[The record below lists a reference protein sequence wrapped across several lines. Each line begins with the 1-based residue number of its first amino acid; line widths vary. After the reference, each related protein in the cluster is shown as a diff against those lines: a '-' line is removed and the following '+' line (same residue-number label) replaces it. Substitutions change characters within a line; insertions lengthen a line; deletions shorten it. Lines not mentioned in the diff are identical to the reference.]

1 MVVQGRLSS
10 FQPVCWLV
18 ILLLQGVAQA
28 QPPMPVPRTS
38 PKGALSQTIGITE
51 VTVAFHRPG
60 AKNRIIW
67 GQLVPY
73 NEVWRVGAN
82 ENTTIAFSDP
92 VRIEGKEL
100 PAGKYGLHMIPTPTT
115 WTIILSKNST
125 SWGSSFYT
133 EAEDALRVTV
143 QPQPAEHR
151 EWLGFEFEELTAGS
165 AVLALRWE
173 KIRVP
178 LRINVDTKNIV
189 VANARN
195 SYLRGQAGF
204 RWEGYSQAATYCLQ
218 NNVNLDEALTWA
230 DKSIS
235 MNENV
240 TNLSTKAGLL
250 EKLGR
255 NDDAQAVRDRSIKI
269 AVTEADFDAVGHQLL
284 GANRIREALDVFK
297 KNAKQHPESWKVYDG
312 LGEAYEKNGDT
323 KLAVENYT
331 KALGMVKDAENK
343 KRIGDAL
350 KKLAGK

>member
-1 MVVQGRLSS
+1 MVVQGRLKS
-10 FQPVCWLV
+10 FLPVCLLM

-38 PKGALSQTIGITE
+38 PKATVSQTLGITE
-51 VTVAFHRPG
+51 VTVSFNRPG
-60 AKNRIIW
+60 VKNRVIW

-92 VRIEGKEL
+92 VKIEGKEL
-100 PAGKYGLHMIPTPTT
+100 PAGKYGVHMIPTPTT
-115 WTIILSKNST
+115 WTIILSNNST

-133 EAEDALRVTV
+133 EAEDALRITV

-151 EWLGFEFEELTAGS
+151 EWMSFEFDELTAGS

-173 KIRVP
+173 KVRVP
-178 LRINVDTKNIV
+178 VRIDVDTKNIV

-230 DKSIS
+230 EKSIS

-255 NDDAQAVRDRSIKI
+255 SDDAKAVRERSIKI
-269 AVTEADFDAVGHQLL
+269 ASTESDFDVVGHQLL
-284 GANRIREALDVFK
+284 GANKTREALDIFR
-297 KNAKQHPESWKVYDG
+297 KNAKQHPESWKVFDS
-312 LGEAYEKNGDT
+312 LAKAYEKNGDR
-323 KLAVENYT
+323 KPAIENYT

-343 KRIGDAL
+343 ERIGNTL
-350 KKLAGK
+350 KKLTGK